1 MKPKRRGNVGMSI
14 GADGAG
20 SECIY
25 RAVLRVL
32 SRHVLDTF
40 ANVRETTWESPSSK
54 LRRQIM
60 FPHFD
65 LTVRPYLSRD
75 SDPGT
80 WPNSVEQSMPYGNAI
95 WRTPRRDRNRAE
107 A

>member
-1 MKPKRRGNVGMSI
+1 M
-14 GADGAG
+14 A
-20 SECIY
+20 
-25 RAVLRVL
+25 LL
-32 SRHVLDTF
+32 SRYVLDTF
-40 ANVRETTWESPSSK
+40 ANVRETICEATGGEITWESPSSK
-54 LRRQIM
+54 LRRQTA

-80 WPNSVEQSMPYGNAI
+80 WPNRVEQSMPYGNII
-95 WRTPRRDRNRAE
+95 WRTPRRDRNRAD